1 MEQQLRARIEQLQ
14 KDNAKSSHDI
24 ANKNDRW
31 FLKSNRRLSQSDDHG
46 RLGGHRG
53 GRHGDRHGGGHG
65 KQDEDS
71 EMTMAALL
79 SEKTFWEDQCKQQK
93 EDFEVCTFL
102 QYFCTRVLYDFEF
115 KFERKRVFIAWFL
128 SP

>member
-1 MEQQLRARIEQLQ
+1 MEQQLRAQIEQLQ
-14 KDNAKSSHDI
+14 KDNAKLTRDI

-31 FLKSNRRLSQSDDHG
+31 FLKSNQRLSQSDDHG
-46 RLGGHRG
+46 RLRGHRG

-79 SEKTFWEDQCKQQK
+79 SEKTYWEDQCKQQK
-93 EDFEVCTFL
+93 EDFEVRMYT
-102 QYFCTRVLYDFEF
+102 
-115 KFERKRVFIAWFL
+115 VFTVFPYMCFA
-128 SP
+128 